1 MGGRFR
7 LDRGK
12 GRGVSEAPLSVMQTV
27 YRSTNHENIADLRV
41 RHRHTVSGRSGPGRG
56 YHVHEGRRGG
66 GAQVQSFPSW
76 RRERRSWAAD
86 YAVKSSKA
94 AFGPS
99 LSTQYAYL
107 RLDERP
113 EAFGQPAGTLDNWEL
128 SFNIHQPLFTGFNL
142 LTTYEKSLLE
152 KEQTASQIDN
162 AELQLT
168 VAIQDVFL
176 QLLQARE
183 NVRSA
188 EDSLERLKS
197 QLKVNTAFYDVGLRP
212 KLDMLQAQVDVATAE
227 QVLLAATNS
236 VDTLVAQLNTLI
248 GKDVD
253 ADVEY
258 VGSLEYFPLSLS
270 LADCQERALRN
281 RPDLHIA
288 RQSVAVAEK
297 DADLAAVPLYPQVA
311 ADFNYVRAGTDPMV
325 QGSPYHENSE
335 WNAQIG
341 MKWTFFEWGKTY
353 YGRESARKNVSRL
366 VEEYRN
372 LENEAAFD
380 VKKNFLQIQEAEKR
394 IAAARQGLV
403 AAKESY
409 RMAVAR
415 YEAQVGTNTDV
426 LDALSAQTQAEASL
440 NGALSTYGRAVAGLY
455 AAHGEKN
462 PELLPR

>member
-1 MGGRFR
+1 MKISQVCAFAVVTMFLAVPGLAAETMSMKDAVEEGLKSNPSILAAR
-7 LDRGK
+7 
-12 GRGVSEAPLSVMQTV
+12 EALM
-27 YRSTNHENIADLRV
+27 
-41 RHRHTVSGRSGPGRG
+41 
-56 YHVHEGRRGG
+56 
-66 GAQVQSFPSW
+66 
-76 RRERRSWAAD
+76 AAD

-113 EAFGQPAGTLDNWEL
+113 EAYGQTVGTLDNWEL

-227 QVLLAATNS
+227 QVLLTARNS

-253 ADVEY
+253 AEVEY

-270 LADCQERALRN
+270 LEDCQERALRN

-297 DADLAAVPLYPQVA
+297 DTDLAAVPLYPQVA

-325 QGSPYHENSE
+325 QGIKSHH
-335 WNAQIG
+335 
-341 MKWTFFEWGKTY
+341 
-353 YGRESARKNVSRL
+353 
-366 VEEYRN
+366 
-372 LENEAAFD
+372 
-380 VKKNFLQIQEAEKR
+380 
-394 IAAARQGLV
+394 
-403 AAKESY
+403 
-409 RMAVAR
+409 
-415 YEAQVGTNTDV
+415 
-426 LDALSAQTQAEASL
+426 DA
-440 NGALSTYGRAVAGLY
+440 
-455 AAHGEKN
+455 
-462 PELLPR
+462 

>member
-1 MGGRFR
+1 MKISQVCAFVVVTLFLVVPG
-7 LDRGK
+7 LAAETMSMKDA
-12 GRGVSEAPLSVMQTV
+12 VEAGLKS
-27 YRSTNHENIADLRV
+27 N
-41 RHRHTVSGRSGPGRG
+41 
-56 YHVHEGRRGG
+56 
-66 GAQVQSFPSW
+66 PSILAA
-76 RRERRSWAAD
+76 REALMAAD

-113 EAFGQPAGTLDNWEL
+113 EAFGQTAGTLDNWEL

-227 QVLLAATNS
+227 QVLLTARNS

-253 ADVEY
+253 AEVEY
-258 VGSLEYFPLSLS
+258 VGALEYFPLSLS

-455 AAHGEKN
+455 AAMGERN